1 MTWKVIEKNIE
12 AKELQMKN
20 INRNKEKIL
29 LVLLPFWTPQIP
41 PLGIS
46 CLKGFLQARGYLVST
61 VDVNVEDQFKEIN
74 DWYFDT
80 LKKEV
85 PEQNQGNF
93 YNVAQDILRNHLM
106 AHLNQKDEDA
116 YRQLV
121 RTLVYETFFITIENQ
136 GILQLN
142 ELIAEFYH
150 RLESYFTRLLEKE
163 KPGVLGISVFE
174 GTLAASLFAFKLT
187 REKHP
192 HIQTVMGG
200 GVFASHLAVGSP
212 NFEFFLENTP
222 FIDKI
227 IVGEG
232 ESLFLKLVAGQLPG
246 SQRVYSREN
255 INGET
260 MDLHQAVLPDF
271 SDIDL
276 RHYPYISS
284 YTSRSCPFQCSFCSE
299 TLLWGKYR
307 KKKPEQIAV
316 ELKQLYHQYNRQL
329 FLMGDSLLNPV
340 IMGLAHQLANQALSL
355 YWDGYLRVDELS
367 VEMKNT
373 LLWRKAGF
381 YRARLGI
388 ESGSPHVLQLMAKRT
403 SPEQIKQ
410 TLYNLANAGIKT
422 TTYWVVGHPGETEED
437 FQQTLQVIKE
447 MKTNI
452 YEAWCSPFYFYL
464 TGQVNARQW
473 EKYSRRLYPEYAR
486 DMLMVETW
494 VVDTDPTREE
504 AYQRMNRFTQYC
516 QQLGIPNPYSMFEF
530 YKADERWKNLHKN
543 AVPSMAEFLESG
555 VYIDENKTIK
565 ELSIPQKQKKLKH
578 DIIFDF

>member
-1 MTWKVIEKNIE
+1 MTWKKNEKNID
-12 AKELQMKN
+12 AMELQMNN
-20 INRNKEKIL
+20 INKNKEKIL

-41 PLGIS
+41 PLGIT
-46 CLKGFLQARGYLVST
+46 CLKGFLQAHGYLVCT
-61 VDVNVEDQFKEIN
+61 VDANVEDQFKEID

-80 LKKEV
+80 LKKDV
-85 PEQNQGNF
+85 PEQHQGNF

-106 AHLNQKDEDA
+106 AHLNQKDEEA

-121 RTLVYETFFITIENQ
+121 RTLIYETFFITIDDRM
-136 GILQLN
+136 ILRLN

-150 RLESYFTRLLEKE
+150 WLESYFTGLLEKE
-163 KPGVLGISVFE
+163 NPGVLGISVFE
-174 GTLAASLFAFKLT
+174 GTLPASLFAFKLT
-187 REKHP
+187 REKYP

-200 GVFASHLAVGSP
+200 GVFASHLAMGSP

-232 ESLFLKLVAGQLPG
+232 EELFLKLLAGQLPG
-246 SQRVYSREN
+246 SQRVYSRED
-255 INGET
+255 INNET

-316 ELKQLYHQYNRQL
+316 ELKQLYHQHNRQL

-340 IMGLAHQLANQALSL
+340 IMGLALQLVNQELSL

-367 VEMKNT
+367 AEKENT

-388 ESGSPHVLQLMAKRT
+388 ESGSPHVLQMMAKRT
-403 SPEQIKQ
+403 SPAQIKQ
-410 TLYNLANAGIKT
+410 TLYSLANAGIKT

-437 FQQTLQVIKE
+437 FQQTLQIIKE

-464 TGQVNARQW
+464 TGQVNASQW
-473 EKYSRRLYPEYAR
+473 EKYRRRLYPEYAR
-486 DMLMVETW
+486 DMLLVETW
-494 VVDTDPTREE
+494 VLDTDPTREE
-504 AYQRMNRFTQYC
+504 AYQRMNRFTQHC

-555 VYIDENKTIK
+555 VYIDENKTIG
-565 ELSIPQKQKKLKH
+565 ELSTPHKPKKLKH
-578 DIIFDF
+578 DITFDF